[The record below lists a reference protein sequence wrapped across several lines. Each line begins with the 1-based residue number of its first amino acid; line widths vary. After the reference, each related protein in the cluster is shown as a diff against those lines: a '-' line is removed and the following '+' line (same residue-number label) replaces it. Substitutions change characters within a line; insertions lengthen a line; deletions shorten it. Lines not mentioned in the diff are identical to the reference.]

1 MTNLRVGHFFY
12 YKKRSGNVS
21 FNKIPL
27 IGEEHSEETRNIIN
41 LMVQVINNRGIEILS
56 DSAFSYWLEENG
68 VKHRGE
74 WDNANEYDRLSVV
87 LHEGNSYTSKNQV
100 PVGIDILNEEFW
112 VLTGNY
118 NAQIENYRNDVIN
131 LDNKLSNNMTD
142 LDEQLNERFINIKSL
157 GAENNTDVTV
167 IIEQAIEMATLNSKG
182 VYIPKG
188 VFNIT
193 EMNVLDNVELYGS
206 GTLKLI
212 GNSDQPVKIQNN
224 VIINGINFIGNKSTQ
239 DIKQIFMKIEG
250 TNVKI
255 LNCMFKDF
263 YDKIIYFD
271 RNSDYGTVSRCTFT
285 DNGIVGNC
293 NAISILSSFTK
304 VQDNI
309 FLNHGNGHSIRTG
322 YFDGDTPFEVTNIII
337 NNNFMSKLD
346 HNAITL
352 ESGSKYI
359 SVLNNHIEDA
369 PQAIK
374 AEKTN
379 NNNTEFITV
388 KNNYMKNISLDTA
401 FNLLGTDNCI
411 VEGNTLINSGGGLSV
426 GDYGMMNNNKVINC
440 VNGLTARNHT
450 NITNNIIQDCT
461 GRPVNV
467 YSGLVSGNEVINCK
481 PNDNRVLMN
490 VGETSDSHGI
500 SIIGNVFINP
510 IEHVGASN
518 SCISFLGKN
527 VVCSNNV
534 LTDESHNMEYGVYVK
549 SKSKGY
555 IIKDNIMNTKN
566 KIVYGETVDDKNI
579 VKDNVEIRPV

>member
-1 MTNLRVGHFFY
+1 M
-12 YKKRSGNVS
+12 S

>member
-1 MTNLRVGHFFY
+1 MSRVEPNRNVYVGHRY
-12 YKKRSGNVS
+12 VP
-21 FNKIPL
+21 KI
-27 IGEEHSEETRNIIN
+27 
-41 LMVQVINNRGIEILS
+41 
-56 DSAFSYWLEENG
+56 F
-68 VKHRGE
+68 GE
-74 WDNANEYDRLSVV
+74 WDKQNEYEGLSIVT
-87 LHEGNSYTSKNQV
+87 HQGASYTSKKRV
-100 PVGIDILNEEFW
+100 PVGIDILNDEFW
-112 VLTGNY
+112 VVTGNY
-118 NAQIENYRNDVIN
+118 DAQVEYYRQETQRVAKDLLLKADQTYVDTE
-131 LDNKLSNNMTD
+131 LGKKSDKTYVDTELGKKSDKTYVDTELGKKSDKTYVDN
-142 LDEQLNERFINIKSL
+142 ELNERFINIKSL
-157 GAENNTDVTV
+157 GAENNTDVTD
-167 IIEQAIEMATLNSKG
+167 ILKNAIEMATLSSKG

-188 VFNIT
+188 DFNIT

-212 GNSDQPVKIQNN
+212 GNSEQPVQIQNN

-239 DIKQIFMKIEG
+239 DINQIFMKIEG

-271 RNSDYGTVSRCTFT
+271 RKSDYGTVSRCTFT

-293 NAISILSSFTK
+293 NAINILSSFTK
-304 VQDNI
+304 VQDSI

-322 YFDGDTPFEVTNIII
+322 YFDGDTPFDVTNIII
-337 NNNFMSKLD
+337 DNNFMSELD

-352 ESGSKYI
+352 ENGSKYI
-359 SVLNNHIEDA
+359 SVLNNHIENA

-374 AEKTN
+374 AEKTIN
-379 NNNTEFITV
+379 NVEFITV
-388 KNNYMKNISLDTA
+388 KNNYMKNINLVTA

-426 GDYGMMNNNKVINC
+426 GDYGMMNSNKVINC

-527 VVCSNNV
+527 IVCSNNV
-534 LTDESHNMEYGVYVK
+534 LTDSSHNMEYGVYVK
-549 SKSKGY
+549 SNSKGY

-566 KIVYGETVDDKNI
+566 KIVYGDTVDDKNI